1 MIEQDLR
8 GTVPGAVGLRLART
22 REGQIIARSTEPGS
36 IAIFDSRGNYTRS
49 IGGRGDGPG
58 ELRAGALTL
67 FVDENDNVLERDNSF
82 RLTLFSQSGEFIN
95 RHSAANIGA
104 DPGYFHLIHG
114 GRFLTSSWTRT
125 SGPTRHFRTLSR
137 DGGGLFDFGPT
148 DTIRSESRLRRPIAY
163 AGGESF
169 WAGPVERRPSGMDIE
184 EWALDGTLLR
194 TLRLSPAWWPRD
206 GQRTEQP
213 DEPPLP
219 VMSWIH
225 ADSSG
230 LLLIQ
235 SVTAAAEW
243 RATPAGGND
252 DEAELQMYDVHL
264 TVVDPSDGV
273 VVASQSLKAA
283 DVLHSSVQYLF
294 PQSSVGY
301 RIRELDD
308 GRPSIEVVRYR
319 LVRLE
324 AAK

>member
-1 MIEQDLR
+1 MD
-8 GTVPGAVGLRLART
+8 
-22 REGQIIARSTEPGS
+22 
-36 IAIFDSRGNYTRS
+36 
-49 IGGRGDGPG
+49 
-58 ELRAGALTL
+58 
-67 FVDENDNVLERDNSF
+67 
-82 RLTLFSQSGEFIN
+82 
-95 RHSAANIGA
+95 
-104 DPGYFHLIHG
+104 
-114 GRFLTSSWTRT
+114 
-125 SGPTRHFRTLSR
+125 
-137 DGGGLFDFGPT
+137 
-148 DTIRSESRLRRPIAY
+148 
-163 AGGESF
+163 
-169 WAGPVERRPSGMDIE
+169 MDIE